1 MRRKKGG
8 PGVEIGFSVLS
19 AAADDTA
26 SQVLVT
32 RRCLGKAE
40 NTNRGEVTKGLEAAP
55 SSGYLGSLVLDQP
68 ANIVLPSQ

>member
-40 NTNRGEVTKGLEAAP
+40 NTNGAYKRTRGRPFPGHIV
-55 SSGYLGSLVLDQP
+55 SSVLDQP
-68 ANIVLPSQ
+68 ANIILPSQ